1 LARKIR
7 RVAKDIGGRNVQ
19 VWTGKPLEPA
29 MTRTALIALPLAL
42 VLAACGAAEPG
53 AEAGTTPSADAAG
66 PEAGVS
72 AAATPTPALAA
83 SATQDPPPVPQG
95 IPADPDRPV
104 APPAVETPGGATVV
118 QFTDRML
125 RSFKRLDDNGDGGID
140 ATEMEA
146 AGRRGGML
154 RRADA
159 NGDGRVT
166 EAEVRD
172 GAARMFSMM
181 DQNGDG
187 RLTEDE
193 RPQR

>member
-1 LARKIR
+1 
-7 RVAKDIGGRNVQ
+7 
-19 VWTGKPLEPA
+19 

-42 VLAACGAAEPG
+42 ILAACGAAEPE
-53 AEAGTTPSADAAG
+53 AEAGTTPPADVAG
-66 PEAGVS
+66 TEPGAS
-72 AAATPTPALAA
+72 AATAPLPATAA
-83 SATQDPPPVPQG
+83 SATQDPPPAPQG

-104 APPAVETPGGATVV
+104 APPAVETPGGATAA

-125 RSFKRLDDNGDGGID
+125 RSFTRLDDNGDGEID

-166 EAEVRD
+166 EGEVRA